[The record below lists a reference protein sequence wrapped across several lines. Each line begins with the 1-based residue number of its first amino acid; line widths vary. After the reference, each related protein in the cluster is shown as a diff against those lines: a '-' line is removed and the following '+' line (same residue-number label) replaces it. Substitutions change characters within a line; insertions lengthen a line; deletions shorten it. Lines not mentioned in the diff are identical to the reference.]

1 MFISAR
7 APRQGGVTL
16 VELLMFIVIVSVAL
30 VGVLQVL
37 RYSAAHSADPLRRKQ
52 ALMLAESL
60 MEEVQMA
67 KFTLCDPASGNA
79 DTATSAADCT
89 VPEAFGQSS
98 GGEVPGPR
106 PYDNVN
112 DYVLA
117 GNTPSGAMVSSA
129 AGAPLDINGNAIDVT
144 GYTVSLTIRP
154 EALNNI
160 TVNGAG
166 ADQNVLRI
174 TVTVN
179 FDGEALVLDGYR
191 TRYAPND
198 R

>member
-1 MFISAR
+1 MCISAR
-7 APRQGGVTL
+7 RPRQGGVTL

-37 RYSAAHSADPLRRKQ
+37 RYNAAHSADPLRRKQ
-52 ALMLAESL
+52 ALMLAESV

-67 KFTLCDPASGNA
+67 KFTYCDPASDNV
-79 DTATSAADCT
+79 DSATQAGDCT
-89 VPEAFGQSS
+89 VAEAFGQLS
-98 GGEVPGPR
+98 GGEVMGPR

-112 DYVLA
+112 DYVVA
-117 GNTPSGAMVSSA
+117 GNTPSGAMISSA
-129 AGAPLDINGNAIDVT
+129 DGAPLDANGNPIDVT

-160 TVNGAG
+160 TVSGVTANE
-166 ADQNVLRI
+166 NVLRI

-179 FDGEALVLDGYR
+179 FDGQALVLDGYR
-191 TRYAPND
+191 ARYAPND
-198 R
+198 Q